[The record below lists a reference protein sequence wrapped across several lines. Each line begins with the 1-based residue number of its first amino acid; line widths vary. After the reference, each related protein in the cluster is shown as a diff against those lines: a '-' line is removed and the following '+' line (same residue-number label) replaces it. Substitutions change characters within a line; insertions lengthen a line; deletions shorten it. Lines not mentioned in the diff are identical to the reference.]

1 VHRLAE
7 AVPGSRTT
15 CAVLGSPDDPKF
27 CSSMTLFGRA
37 DPAAPAFRATLGR
50 CFGGEEDPRTAA
62 LLG

>member
-15 CAVLGSPDDPKF
+15 CAVFGSPDDPKF

-37 DPAAPAFRATLGR
+37 YLAAPAFGATLSR